1 MNYEVAQ
8 DIKLHLC
15 LERQL
20 KIEAAK
26 VENAEKEMHL
36 KERELQAENEKWKEE
51 QSKFREEKRI
61 LNRKLEE
68 GIKSLERKCENL
80 TRENEELKKKTRK
93 ESNLLTEV
101 IAHVAAV
108 GAKRGSGDQSLSLP
122 GGSEDELNN
131 EPPSKYTKYV

>member
-51 QSKFREEKRI
+51 QSKYREEKRI

-68 GIKSLERKCENL
+68 GIKS
-80 TRENEELKKKTRK
+80 
-93 ESNLLTEV
+93 
-101 IAHVAAV
+101 HVAAV
-108 GAKRGSGDQSLSLP
+108 GAKRVSEDQQSLSLP
-122 GGSEDELNN
+122 GGSEDELND